1 MKLPLYSLTEA
12 ASTITVPTA
21 VFGGEVNVDLISQA
35 VHVFRSNQR
44 QGGAVAQTRSDVDRT
59 TAKWFKQ
66 KGTGRA
72 RHGARSAPQFVGGG
86 AAHGPTGE
94 ENWKRTMPPKMA
106 RKALLSAL
114 AASVSA
120 KAIGVA
126 ADLENVT
133 GKTKEVQSFLQQ
145 IRQKPSE
152 KVLVVIDAG
161 RTALIKSLRNVER
174 VTVTRA
180 QRLHTFEVMNADRV
194 IIMQPALTV
203 LSDRLAGKAEK

>member
-1 MKLPLYSLTEA
+1 
-12 ASTITVPTA
+12 
-21 VFGGEVNVDLISQA
+21 
-35 VHVFRSNQR
+35 
-44 QGGAVAQTRSDVDRT
+44 
-59 TAKWFKQ
+59 
-66 KGTGRA
+66 
-72 RHGARSAPQFVGGG
+72 
-86 AAHGPTGE
+86 
-94 ENWKRTMPPKMA
+94 MA

-194 IIMQPALTV
+194 IIMQPALAV

>member
-1 MKLPLYSLTEA
+1 
-12 ASTITVPTA
+12 

-194 IIMQPALTV
+194 IIMQPALAV